1 MVSNEEIKRRLELR
15 RRGINPDNEHDKED
29 KVICSKCH
37 TANIENAN
45 FCIGCGNELNKLP
58 EYTLKINEAESNML
72 LCPECG
78 NENKINSKFCTR
90 CGSNLLEK
98 RVTPAAGENEVES
111 LVCPECSFENSQNS
125 KFCIGCG
132 ANLKEASNEEN
143 INLSSTKND
152 EKEVRITIK
161 DGNMSDEEAPLDTE
175 VNSKYDMGEE
185 DVVEQASEASIL
197 DEIKK
202 AKELLDMGAI
212 SPEEYQKIKDNYLDL
227 LN

>member
-1 MVSNEEIKRRLELR
+1 MVSNEEIKRRLDLR
-15 RRGINPDNEHDKED
+15 RRGINPDNEYDKED

-78 NENKINSKFCTR
+78 NENKINSKFCTS

-98 RVTPAAGENEVES
+98 RVTPAAGEAEADS
-111 LVCPECSFENSQNS
+111 LVCPECSFENNQNS

-132 ANLKEASNEEN
+132 ANLKKASSEGN
-143 INLSSTKND
+143 INSFSTENN
-152 EKEVRITIK
+152 EKEVQITIK
-161 DGNMSDEEAPLDTE
+161 DGNTSGEEISLDKKVNSESDKGDEKASE
-175 VNSKYDMGEE
+175 VN
-185 DVVEQASEASIL
+185 IL

-212 SPEEYQKIKDNYLDL
+212 SQEEYQKIKVKYIDL